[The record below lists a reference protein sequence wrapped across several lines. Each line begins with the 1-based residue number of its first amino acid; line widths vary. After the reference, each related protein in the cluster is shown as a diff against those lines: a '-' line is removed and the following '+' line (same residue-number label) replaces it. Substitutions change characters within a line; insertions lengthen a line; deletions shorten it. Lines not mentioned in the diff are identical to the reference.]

1 MKKLVSRI
9 KAELVLL
16 SRAKRY
22 AHKLNQIDRL
32 LDHYERTYRN
42 NLNAL
47 TVQLIQDID
56 KILG

>member
-1 MKKLVSRI
+1 MKNLISKI
-9 KAELVLL
+9 KMEFGLL
-16 SRAKRY
+16 TRAKRY
-22 AHKLNQIDRL
+22 ARKLNQIDRL

-42 NLNAL
+42 NLDAL

>member
-1 MKKLVSRI
+1 MKKLINKI
-9 KAELVLL
+9 KAELGLL

-32 LDHYERTYRN
+32 LDHYERTYRD
-42 NLNAL
+42 NLDAL
-47 TVQLIQDID
+47 TVKLIQDID